1 MKIDIHADDY
11 GESLHCSGDILD
23 CLKAGKLDSISILS
37 NMSCFEECVK
47 LYREAEQDFTKA
59 PKLSVHVNI
68 MDGPCLA
75 DPGELPDLVDKH
87 GHFCV
92 SWMKLFFHSY
102 LPGRKRLK
110 DELKKEM
117 QLQIEKVQSAFP
129 EITRLRIDSHQHTHM
144 IPVAAKALF
153 EVLEEN
159 GWETEYIRNSRE
171 PLFPF
176 LKAGSL
182 YQTYR
187 PINFVKNVIL
197 SYCALLL
204 EGRFQKNRY
213 EPMYLW
219 GLVMSGHMDKKR
231 VNKLLP
237 SMLRKAE
244 KKGRTLE
251 ILFHPGQ
258 VLKEE
263 LTGEFSQTEA
273 IEFYVSEDR
282 NVEKDAVMGLSV

>member
-11 GESLHCSGDILD
+11 GESLHCSRDILD

-47 LYREAEQDFTKA
+47 LYREAEQDFSKA
-59 PKLSVHVNI
+59 PKLSVHLNI

-75 DPGELPDLVDKH
+75 KPEMLPDLVDRD

-92 SWMKLFFHSY
+92 SWMKLFFRSF

-110 DELKKEM
+110 DELKQEM
-117 QLQIEKVQSAFP
+117 KLQIEKVKSAFP
-129 EITRLRIDSHQHTHM
+129 EITTLRIDSHQHTHM
-144 IPVAAKALF
+144 IPVAADALF

-182 YQTYR
+182 YKTYR
-187 PINFVKNVIL
+187 PVNFVKNVIL

-204 EGRFQKNRY
+204 EGRFQKKGY

-219 GLVMSGHMDKKR
+219 GLIMSGHMDRKR

-263 LTGEFSQTEA
+263 LTGEFSQAEA

-282 NVEKDAVMGLSV
+282 NVEKSAVMGLQL